1 MIKGDVYF
9 KWHIVT
15 GGNVQPL
22 ATKHA
27 TEQQRAANSI
37 TPPANQPAQNSN
49 DFMNIKRFLLNRKH
63 VGRSFFIKIGFTS
76 YEFRESLKSHG
87 FSI

>member
-1 MIKGDVYF
+1 MFISNDILLQEVMYC
-9 KWHIVT
+9 
-15 GGNVQPL
+15 PP

-27 TEQQRAANSI
+27 TKQQRVANSI